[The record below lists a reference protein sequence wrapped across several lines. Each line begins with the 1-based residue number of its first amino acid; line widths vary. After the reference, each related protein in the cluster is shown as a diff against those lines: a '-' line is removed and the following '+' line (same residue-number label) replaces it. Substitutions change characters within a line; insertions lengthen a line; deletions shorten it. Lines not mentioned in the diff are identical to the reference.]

1 MAYDANIPQPND
13 LLSQSQIQILGN
25 FQGIGTLLSPDTGA
39 VTFPAGGDT
48 ATNATTVALY
58 SKIDNG
64 TAQLFYRPV
73 NSGTPI
79 DVSSFVN
86 TLALGFRPT
95 GWSNWFNGLQC
106 KWSSDAINA
115 NSGIAVNLN
124 AIGPVNFTT
133 WVLPLVSFLPTGT
146 SAAMGNVVISGMSPN
161 AINIYNSSNFN
172 GTFFLFVF
180 GV

>member
-79 DVSSFVN
+79 DVSYAPN
-86 TLALGFRPT
+86 AIT
-95 GWSNWFNGLQC
+95 GWTYLMSGLLIKWHSAGINGGAT
-106 KWSSDAINA
+106 DT
-115 NSGIAVNLN
+115 VNLN
-124 AIGPVNFTT
+124 AIGPAYTT
-133 WVLPLVSFLPTGT
+133 WVNPQVSITGMAGDT
-146 SAAMGNVVISGMSPN
+146 NGIYLQSV
-161 AINIYNSSNFN
+161 AINQIVIYRANNA
-172 GTFFLFVF
+172 GLRTYYLFTI
-180 GV
+180 GM